1 MWVQGRARVERARL
15 ALRKGNRQD
24 AALEA
29 RQAQALCEK
38 DNDPPCLD
46 AARQLLRTVDGR

>member
-1 MWVQGRARVERARL
+1 L
-15 ALRKGNRQD
+15 KKGDRNT

-38 DNDPPCLD
+38 DNDPTCLD
-46 AARQLLRTVDGR
+46 AARQLLRSVDGR